1 MMKQVKEQQE
11 SQSKSKNSKVL
22 SNVDNNMLHR

>member
-11 SQSKSKNSKVL
+11 SQSKSMNIKVL